1 MLVSSMKHTALD
13 VINEEHLAL
22 AAMLRS
28 LSMMLK
34 QARRDG
40 QLPDFEVVRAM
51 LFYVDEFPEQLHHRK
66 ESDLLFPKVLQRCP
80 ELEPVIARLER
91 DHQVGESAIRT
102 LQHQLLAFE
111 VMGES
116 RRTEFEQAV
125 EQYTRFYLEHMS
137 LEEQRVLPAA
147 RRCLDDADWAEL
159 DAAFAHNRDPMTG
172 HEVTPD
178 YAPLFRRILM
188 QAPAPIGLGT
198 PRG

>member
-147 RRCLDDADWAEL
+147 RRCLGDADWAEL

-178 YAPLFRRILM
+178 YTPLFRRILM

>member
-1 MLVSSMKHTALD
+1 MLICSMKHTALD

-28 LSMMLK
+28 LSTMLK

-80 ELEPVIARLER
+80 ELEPVITRLER
-91 DHQVGESAIRT
+91 DHLVGESAIRM

-111 VMGES
+111 VMGEP
-116 RRTEFEQAV
+116 RRTEFEQAA
-125 EQYTRFYLEHMS
+125 EQYTCFYLEHMS

-147 RRCLDDADWAEL
+147 RRCLNDADWAEL
-159 DAAFAHNRDPMTG
+159 DAAFANNRDPLTG

>member
-137 LEEQRVLPAA
+137 MEEQRVLPAA

>member
-147 RRCLDDADWAEL
+147 RRCLGDADWAEL